1 MEEASK
7 KCVMDDPI
15 YVTRKC
21 KKVYNERKMMNGGW
35 QDLGKGERGIM
46 KGYQEIWGIMALL
59 EYTYFKIYQSVHL
72 IYICICIFII
82 SIIAQSCF

>member
-21 KKVYNERKMMNGGW
+21 KKVYNERKMMNEGW

-72 IYICICIFII
+72 IYICIYIFII